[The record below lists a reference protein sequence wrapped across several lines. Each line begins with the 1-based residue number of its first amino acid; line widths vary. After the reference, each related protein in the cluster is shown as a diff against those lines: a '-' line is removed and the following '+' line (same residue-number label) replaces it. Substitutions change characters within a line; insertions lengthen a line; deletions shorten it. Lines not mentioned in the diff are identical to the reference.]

1 MEAATIL
8 VIEDDELVARTIKS
22 CLRRGDYRV
31 SIASSGVEGLKVAR
45 RHPPEMVIL
54 DVIMPGM
61 DGYTVCREM
70 RADPL
75 LSEVPIL
82 FLTARASDD
91 EKIMG
96 LRAGADDYLGKPFN
110 VDELLLRVQ
119 AILRRTFNK
128 SVVQHYTEPPTE
140 PISPALLARLQAAA
154 TEAMPDLSSCVILG
168 DYILDTRKYELE
180 TPDKGRLK
188 LTPIQYDLLYH
199 LMSHPGEVFSPARL
213 LDEVW
218 DYPSDVGSPD
228 LVRVH
233 IKNLRE
239 RVEPDPRSPTLIR
252 TVPGYGYT
260 IEQH

>member
-1 MEAATIL
+1 MEPATIL
-8 VIEDDELVARTIKS
+8 VIDDDELVARTIKS
-22 CLRRGDYRV
+22 CLRRGNYEV

-45 RHPPEMVIL
+45 RHPPALVIL
-54 DVIMPGM
+54 DVLMPGM
-61 DGYTVCREM
+61 DGYAVCREI
-70 RADPL
+70 RSDPL
-75 LSEVPIL
+75 LASVPIL
-82 FLTARASDD
+82 FLTARASDE
-91 EKIMG
+91 EKITG

-119 AILRRTFNK
+119 AILRRTMGK
-128 SVVQHYTEPPTE
+128 PQAAMYTEPPTE
-140 PISPALLARLQAAA
+140 PVSPALLARLQN
-154 TEAMPDLSSCVILG
+154 TPPEALPDLGSCVIVG
-168 DYILDTRKYELE
+168 EYILDTRKYELE

-199 LMSHPGEVFSPARL
+199 LMSHTGEVFSPSRL

-218 DYPSDVGSPD
+218 DYPADVGSPD

-239 RVEPDPRSPTLIR
+239 RVEPDPRNPTLIR

-260 IEQH
+260 IDTP